1 MEKHQQN
8 PLKKKIYEIIF
19 EADTPAGK
27 YFDIILFVA
36 IFASV
41 VVVALE
47 TVNKFAS
54 QHLSLLVMLEW
65 SFTIFFSLEYIARL
79 YCTQRPLKYALSFY
93 GLIDLISIIPT
104 YAGLFFAGSQS
115 LMFVRSLRLLRVF
128 RVFKLVGFLNESAVI
143 VQALKSSRAK
153 ITIFMFFITIVISI
167 FGSIMY
173 LIEGSVNE
181 SFDSIPRSIYW
192 AIVTLTTV
200 GYGDISPVTPMGQLL
215 SSVIM
220 ILGYAVIAVPT
231 GIVSSEMI
239 KGITAK
245 NISTQVCPNCLAEG
259 HSTDAHYCMYC
270 GHQLNG

>member
-1 MEKHQQN
+1 MEKQQKN
-8 PLKKKIYEIIF
+8 SFKEKLYEIIF

-27 YFDIILFVA
+27 YFDILLFLA

-54 QHLSLLVMLEW
+54 QHMTLLVMLEW

-79 YCTQRPLKYALSFY
+79 YCTRRPLKYALSFY

-143 VQALKSSRAK
+143 IQALKSSRAK

-259 HSTDAHYCMYC
+259 HSTDAHFCMYC